1 MTPIIPPFNSL
12 APPLMYTFAF
22 NGHVM
27 PRSKVSSLRDRLKGV
42 PLDAVELIEQMLQY
56 NPAVR
61 PDARKCLSN
70 VYFRNMPQ
78 PTPAAALPMSVL
90 RNDA

>member
-1 MTPIIPPFNSL
+1 MDMLCRVFTRCK
-12 APPLMYTFAF
+12 A
-22 NGHVM
+22 
-27 PRSKVSSLRDRLKGV
+27 SSLRDRLKGV
-42 PLDAVELIEQMLQY
+42 PMDAVELIEQMLQY

-70 VYFRNMPQ
+70 VYFRNTPQ

>member
-1 MTPIIPPFNSL
+1 M
-12 APPLMYTFAF
+12 
-22 NGHVM
+22 
-27 PRSKVSSLRDRLKGV
+27 
-42 PLDAVELIEQMLQY
+42 DAVELIEQMLQY